1 MAAHED
7 RSCDPDVRFKLL
19 SSLADSVVV
28 DRNIPPRRYFRS
40 GVEMDRMATVYLQE
54 GNIEN
59 AFTLYMKYI
68 VLFVEKLPKHPLY
81 KQADHDQVRRV
92 MSNVKRIFPITEK
105 LRSSIKELY
114 QKEFIAYQ
122 EGQRKQLQEKIEQQK
137 KKEEEEQQRLL
148 DEELRKAQ
156 LVEHMA
162 QQQQQKAQSDPLVTE
177 FPAPTAQDFQGDYPT
192 APKLEDFT
200 NDQNAIPDSLPPPYS
215 PPDDAVGFSDVKK
228 GTDLGS
234 DFNRSDTPYVDR
246 STKPNS
252 TLDRQM
258 STPVNG
264 LRRMFVPQELCN
276 RFLNLAAYNT
286 SRNLETCGILTGKL
300 AKNVF
305 HITHLVVPKQTATSD
320 SCTTT
325 NEEEMFDVQDKYDLV
340 TLGWI
345 HTHPSQSSFLSS
357 VDLHTHFAYQVMMP
371 EAIAIVCAPKFNQ
384 IGIYRLTS
392 QHGLSFIGSCSKTG
406 FHPHPKE
413 PPLFEESEHVHM
425 DSSLG
430 LDIIDLR

>member
-1 MAAHED
+1 
-7 RSCDPDVRFKLL
+7 
-19 SSLADSVVV
+19 
-28 DRNIPPRRYFRS
+28 
-40 GVEMDRMATVYLQE
+40 
-54 GNIEN
+54 
-59 AFTLYMKYI
+59 
-68 VLFVEKLPKHPLY
+68 
-81 KQADHDQVRRV
+81 
-92 MSNVKRIFPITEK
+92 
-105 LRSSIKELY
+105 
-114 QKEFIAYQ
+114 
-122 EGQRKQLQEKIEQQK
+122 
-137 KKEEEEQQRLL
+137 
-148 DEELRKAQ
+148 
-156 LVEHMA
+156 
-162 QQQQQKAQSDPLVTE
+162 
-177 FPAPTAQDFQGDYPT
+177 
-192 APKLEDFT
+192 
-200 NDQNAIPDSLPPPYS
+200 
-215 PPDDAVGFSDVKK
+215 
-228 GTDLGS
+228 
-234 DFNRSDTPYVDR
+234 
-246 STKPNS
+246 
-252 TLDRQM
+252 M